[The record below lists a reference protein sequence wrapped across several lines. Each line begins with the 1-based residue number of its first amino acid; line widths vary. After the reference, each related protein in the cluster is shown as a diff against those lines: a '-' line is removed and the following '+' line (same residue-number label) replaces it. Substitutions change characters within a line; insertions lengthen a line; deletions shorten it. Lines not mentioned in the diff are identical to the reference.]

1 MFKKLLIVASAVF
14 LTAGCVDHV
23 TVSQQQLAMR
33 IDAGDGKP
41 TGPIYRGKTLK
52 IDNWCGATTACDKA
66 LVLTVPAYNHPV
78 PGEYAMPLSNDMD
91 LTLNLDF
98 RVKFDTSGT
107 EQELKQR
114 IIHAASRYKMQVQGG
129 PNSVQELHI
138 DIATMAAL
146 DLNPA
151 IVKTHIRPVLANYTL
166 ETAFRNIGSGGSI
179 LYGGK
184 DPSGEDTKGILETV
198 REYLRSINS
207 PLVVETAAVRSIAM
221 PTEFMDRKKQNEGL
235 AEEEEMHAKRLN
247 MKERRRIKE
256 HLLNMRQAADEL
268 EVLAMQLP
276 VLENPSVIAY
286 KWTQVAQ
293 TFAEA
298 GLPFA
303 VTPEM
308 LAMGEGG
315 SVAIQDLEERIN
327 SLRQKADAAES
338 SAYAQCLDSST
349 KTVEECSEL
358 NQD

>member
-1 MFKKLLIVASAVF
+1 MFKKLLIVASAVL

-23 TVSQQQLAMR
+23 TVSQQQLAMQ
-33 IDAGDGKP
+33 IDAGSGKP
-41 TGPIYRGKTLK
+41 TGSIYRGKTLK
-52 IDNWCGATTACDKA
+52 IDNFCGSTTACDKA
-66 LVLTVPAYNHPV
+66 LVLTVPAHNHPV

-107 EQELKQR
+107 EAELKQR
-114 IIHAASRYKMQVQGG
+114 IIKAASRYKMQVQGS
-129 PNSVQELHI
+129 PSSVQELHI

-151 IVKTHIRPVLANYTL
+151 IVKTNIRPILANYTL

-184 DPSGEDTKGILETV
+184 DPSGEEISGILQGV
-198 REYLRSINS
+198 RDYLASIDS
-207 PLVVETAAVRSIAM
+207 PLIIETAAVRNIAM
-221 PTEFMDRKKQNEGL
+221 PEEIVNRKKENEGL
-235 AEEEEMHAKRLN
+235 AQEEEMHAKRLN

-276 VLENPSVIAY
+276 VLQNPSVIAY

-303 VTPEM
+303 ITPEM
-308 LAMGEGG
+308 LSMGEGG
-315 SVAIQDLEERIN
+315 SVAIQDLEERIQ
-327 SLRQKADAAES
+327 SLRQKADQAES
-338 SAYAQCLDSST
+338 SAYAQCLDAGT
-349 KTVEECSEL
+349 KTVEECNKL
-358 NQD
+358 NEN